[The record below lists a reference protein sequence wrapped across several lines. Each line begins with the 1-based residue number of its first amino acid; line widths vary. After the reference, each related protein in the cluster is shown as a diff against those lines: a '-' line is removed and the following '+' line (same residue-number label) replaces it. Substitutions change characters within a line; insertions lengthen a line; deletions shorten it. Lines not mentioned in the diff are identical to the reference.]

1 MRGHPCGKVSEKK
14 EVDFLFHSV
23 IFDMDGVIIDSE
35 PFYRKVQKEMCENL
49 RLPPF
54 KEEGNR
60 FVGAPDKTIWSH
72 VRKKYGLEHTVEE
85 LVEMQRNRYMNYLL
99 SRKNEK
105 AIPGTIELIE
115 DLYQN
120 KIKLALASS
129 ASNEI
134 VSAVLS
140 MLNLQSFFPV
150 RVTIDD
156 VKNGKP
162 FPDLFLYA
170 ARAMNTT
177 PEKCI
182 VIEDSENGVKAAGS
196 AGMKCIG
203 FNNWNSSGQDL
214 SCANM
219 TVNSLSDLSYEALC
233 SFWKT

>member
-1 MRGHPCGKVSEKK
+1 
-14 EVDFLFHSV
+14 LFHSV
-23 IFDMDGVIIDSE
+23 IFDMDGVIINSE
-35 PFYRKVQKEMCENL
+35 PFYRKVQNEMCENL

-54 KEEGNR
+54 KLEEENR
-60 FVGAPDKTIWSH
+60 FVGAPDKNIWSH

-85 LVEMQRNRYMNYLL
+85 LVKMQRNRYMNYLL

-105 AIPGTIELIE
+105 AIPGAIELIE

-120 KIKLALASS
+120 KIKLAVASS

-134 VSAVLS
+134 VCAVLN
-140 MLNLQSFFPV
+140 MLNLQRFFPI

-219 TVNSLSDLSYEALC
+219 TVNNLSDLSYEALC
-233 SFWKT
+233 SSWKT